1 MVDRTTLARLARLV
15 AAEVAAGQ
23 PGPNSL
29 AASRSLEAQPEAV
42 LDVLD
47 MLLTEWRRK
56 RRNEALVAAYGY
68 MLGQALEYTRYGVE
82 GGVAQAAESVE
93 AVRQRLLAAGRD
105 GQIEPALLLMI
116 LREFATAKLDP
127 GPELRALMD
136 RLTEG
141 MAAGAPDDGDAG
153 ASLAMLDGY
162 IEELAR
168 EVGGDPFELYAQ
180 VQEMAS
186 AFPEEQRAAF
196 GAWLLASHEPVAR
209 EAALGWLLDASAS
222 VRNSMASD
230 IERAAAHGGVS
241 GVTLRRLIALRNWL
255 PEADRLSVDRA
266 IQACRRGALSQNRPF
281 GDGVE
286 VSPWPQ
292 AQVREVLASVLDGA
306 GAQSLFMLTR
316 EGRRNACACLLLKQG
331 IGVRDAWTR
340 HGLSRAELGEFL
352 EQAQEIELLSTS
364 LDYAR
369 IATAHALAV
378 NLGSGVMP
386 PFALLDVLEAAGL
399 QGIQPEMLTADAVL
413 ASLDAEAD
421 PALSRPEVIAEV
433 LASSRGLP
441 DELAYLDSWFEADS
455 EVERLL
461 GAKGMTRARRLALA
475 RDEILPRRAAKW
487 LEKLAWTALTLR
499 HGEEDEPWE
508 AFYVSA
514 RELRAGRSI
523 ADIPLM
529 MHVAAQTVD
538 AHAAA
543 RRGRRTPAGIRSP

>member
-1 MVDRTTLARLARLV
+1 MVDHTTLARLAKLV
-15 AAEVAAGQ
+15 AADVTAGQ

-29 AASRSLEAQPEAV
+29 AASRSLEAEPEAV

-47 MLLTEWRRK
+47 MLLAEWGRK

-68 MLGQALEYTRYGVE
+68 MLGQALEYARYGVE

-141 MAAGAPDDGDAG
+141 MAGGAPDNGDAG

-196 GAWLLASHEPVAR
+196 GAWLLGSHEPVAR

-222 VRNSMASD
+222 VRNSMASG
-230 IERAAAHGGVS
+230 IERAAARGGVS

-316 EGRRNACACLLLKQG
+316 EARRNACACLLLKQG
-331 IGVRDAWTR
+331 IGVRDAWAR

-352 EQAQEIELLSTS
+352 EQAQEIELLPTS

-386 PFALLDVLEAAGL
+386 PFALLDVLETAGL
-399 QGIQPEMLTADAVL
+399 QGIQPATLTADAVL
-413 ASLDAEAD
+413 ALLDADAD
-421 PALSRPEVIAEV
+421 PALSQPEVIAEV
-433 LASSRGLP
+433 LTSSRDLP
-441 DELAYLDSWFEADS
+441 DEPAYLDSWFEADS

-461 GAKGMTRARRLALA
+461 GAKGMTRAKRLALA

-538 AHAAA
+538 AYAAA
-543 RRGRRTPAGIRSP
+543 RRRSP

>member
-1 MVDRTTLARLARLV
+1 MVDHTTLARLAKLV
-15 AAEVAAGQ
+15 AADVTAGQ

-29 AASRSLEAQPEAV
+29 AASRSLEAEPEAV

-47 MLLTEWRRK
+47 MLLAEWGRK

-68 MLGQALEYTRYGVE
+68 MLGQALEYARYGVE

-141 MAAGAPDDGDAG
+141 MAGGAPDNGDAG

-196 GAWLLASHEPVAR
+196 GAWLLGSHEPVAR

-222 VRNSMASD
+222 VRNSMASG
-230 IERAAAHGGVS
+230 IERAAARGGVS

-316 EGRRNACACLLLKQG
+316 EARRNACACLLLKQG
-331 IGVRDAWTR
+331 IGVRDAWAR

-352 EQAQEIELLSTS
+352 EQAQEIELLPTS

-386 PFALLDVLEAAGL
+386 PFALLDVLETAGL
-399 QGIQPEMLTADAVL
+399 QGIQPATLTADAVL
-413 ASLDAEAD
+413 ALLDADAD
-421 PALSRPEVIAEV
+421 PALSQPEVIAEV
-433 LASSRGLP
+433 LTSSRDLP
-441 DELAYLDSWFEADS
+441 DEPAYLDSWFEADS

-461 GAKGMTRARRLALA
+461 GAKGMTRAKRLALA

-514 RELRAGRSI
+514 RELRAGRPI

-538 AHAAA
+538 AYAAA
-543 RRGRRTPAGIRSP
+543 RRRSP